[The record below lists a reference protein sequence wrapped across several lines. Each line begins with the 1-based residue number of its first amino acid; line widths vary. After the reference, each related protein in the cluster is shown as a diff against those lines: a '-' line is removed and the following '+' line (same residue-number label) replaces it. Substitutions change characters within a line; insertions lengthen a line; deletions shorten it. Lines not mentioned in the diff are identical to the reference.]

1 MSQQLRKH
9 TKTFSGCWTCRARKV
24 KCDEAKPH
32 CRKCRRKG
40 IQCQGYGV
48 RLQWVNNDDDGDLDA
63 PFVLSPRSKITPGMR
78 SSLRCMEFSLLT
90 LNADTNV
97 PILPYG
103 RVDQILNGL
112 ETLDSRRKKAES
124 KEVAVFVECFGVFGT
139 REEMPPTPSSR
150 ANPQKSSTNSTVE
163 TPGEWNTSA
172 SPIIE
177 QQENIS
183 ALSSWG
189 PLSPCNFDDNQVLSF
204 DLATVDFLGDIGNS
218 TNEITSSCMT
228 NNNGSRDGE
237 IQISPSLTATSF
249 ILSPTPSFLSRNESF
264 LMCHYSKRV
273 LYIFSVVDHEKSPWK
288 TIHLAKALQ
297 ATGELT
303 VQGTTSR
310 IRSALTSTLLAI
322 SAFLFSND
330 NKLSQ
335 RIDEA
340 RNWRVTAE
348 NYRCRAIQLL
358 RDAVGSDFYSKSP
371 PKYKEFLATTISM
384 ITINVVSG
392 DIETC
397 GIHLD
402 GAFRLITHAQKWKRT
417 YSPKAQSL
425 HRIYFYLR
433 TIYESTAPRQ
443 CRASRRLSLSNDPH
457 DLESSDQDDIFCRH
471 ILDKQMLAYGPGLDL
486 DFEPRIS
493 SCERIYGIPHSL
505 LYLLTRVIDL
515 IDKIQG
521 ATDASSI
528 GQVPGHL
535 ISECDDVE
543 RSILSWPEA
552 VGLEESVRNI
562 DSPSSKIVHH
572 HTLAFHNALIIYF
585 AQHIPLVGHRF
596 LQPYVTAVL
605 ESMEEIEVLKIGAET
620 LAAPLYWPAF
630 IAGSEAFDKGLQ
642 DRFHLWYSHVQ
653 IYRIEALR
661 TGIEVLSEIWENGP
675 SAGHRTTCYWRAA
688 VERSGVR
695 LMLS

>member
-24 KCDEAKPH
+24 KCDEAKPR
-32 CRKCRRKG
+32 CGQCRRKATH
-40 IQCQGYGV
+40 
-48 RLQWVNNDDDGDLDA
+48 DFDA
-63 PFVLSPRSKITPGMR
+63 PFLLSPRSKITPDA
-78 SSLRCMEFSLLT
+78 
-90 LNADTNV
+90 NA

-112 ETLDSRRKKAES
+112 DSLDSRRKKSGS
-124 KEVAVFVECFGVFGT
+124 KDVAVFVECFGVFGT
-139 REEMPPTPSSR
+139 REEAPLSSSLQV
-150 ANPQKSSTNSTVE
+150 NPRHSSTSSTVE
-163 TPGEWNTSA
+163 TPVEGDTSA
-172 SPIIE
+172 SPIE
-177 QQENIS
+177 QRQDIS

-189 PLSPCNFDDNQVLSF
+189 PLSPCDFDSDQILPF
-204 DLATVDFLGDIGNS
+204 DLATTDFFGDIDNS
-218 TNEITSSCMT
+218 PN
-228 NNNGSRDGE
+228 
-237 IQISPSLTATSF
+237 QIPDTCIVNHADTQDSAVQVSPSYNDNLTATSF

-264 LMCHYSKRV
+264 LMYHYLKRV
-273 LYIFSVVDHEKSPWK
+273 LFIFSVVDHEKSPWK
-288 TIHLAKALQ
+288 TIHLTKALQ

-335 RIDEA
+335 RNDEA

-348 NYRCRAIQLL
+348 NYRCKAIQLL
-358 RDAVGSDFYSKSP
+358 RDAVENDFYSKSP
-371 PKYKEFLATTISM
+371 PKYKEFPATTLSM

-402 GAFRLITHAQKWKRT
+402 GAFRLIIHAQKWKRT

-443 CRASRRLSLSNDPH
+443 YRASRRNSLITESRDS
-457 DLESSDQDDIFCRH
+457 ESSDRDDIFCRNL
-471 ILDKQMLAYGPGLDL
+471 LDKQMLGYGSGLDL
-486 DFEPRIS
+486 DFTPRIS

-515 IDKIQG
+515 IDKIKD
-521 ATDASSI
+521 ATDKSSA
-528 GQVPGHL
+528 GQVPRHL
-535 ISECDDVE
+535 TSECDDVE
-543 RSILSWPEA
+543 QSILGWPEA
-552 VGLEESVRNI
+552 VGLEESVKNI
-562 DSPSSKIVHH
+562 NSPCSKIVHH

-585 AQHIPLVGHRF
+585 AQHIPLVGRRF
-596 LQPYVTAVL
+596 LHFYVTAVL
-605 ESMEEIEVLKIGAET
+605 ESMEETEVLRIGAET

-630 IAGSEAFDKGLQ
+630 IAGSEAFDEGLQ
-642 DRFHLWYSHVQ
+642 DRFRLWYGHV
-653 IYRIEALR
+653 
-661 TGIEVLSEIWENGP
+661 
-675 SAGHRTTCYWRAA
+675 
-688 VERSGVR
+688 
-695 LMLS
+695 

>member
-32 CRKCRRKG
+32 CGQCRRKAT
-40 IQCQGYGV
+40 
-48 RLQWVNNDDDGDLDA
+48 DLEA
-63 PFVLSPRSKITPGMR
+63 PFLLSPRSKITPD
-78 SSLRCMEFSLLT
+78 
-90 LNADTNV
+90 ANV

-112 ETLDSRRKKAES
+112 DSLDSRRKKPGS

-139 REEMPPTPSSR
+139 REEVPSPSSLQ
-150 ANPQKSSTNSTVE
+150 ANPRRSSTNSMVE
-163 TPGEWNTSA
+163 TPGEGNASA
-172 SPIIE
+172 SPIE
-177 QQENIS
+177 QQEDIS
-183 ALSSWG
+183 ALTSWG
-189 PLSPCNFDDNQVLSF
+189 PLSPCDFDGNPILPF
-204 DLATVDFLGDIGNS
+204 DLTTTDFFGDIENS
-218 TNEITSSCMT
+218 PDQITEACMVNNTNIQDSA
-228 NNNGSRDGE
+228 
-237 IQISPSLTATSF
+237 IQISPNYSNDSTATSF
-249 ILSPTPSFLSRNESF
+249 ILSPTPSFLSRSESF
-264 LMCHYSKRV
+264 LMYHYSKRV
-273 LYIFSVVDHEKSPWK
+273 LFIFSVVDHEKSPWK

-303 VQGTTSR
+303 VQGKTSR

-330 NKLSQ
+330 NKFSQ
-335 RIDEA
+335 RTDEA

-348 NYRCRAIQLL
+348 NYRCKAIQLL
-358 RDAVGSDFYSKSP
+358 RDAVENDFYSKSP
-371 PKYKEFLATTISM
+371 PKYKEFLATTLSM

-402 GAFRLITHAQKWKRT
+402 GAFRIITHAQKWKRT

-433 TIYESTAPRQ
+433 TMYESTAPRQ
-443 CRASRRLSLSNDPH
+443 CRASRRLSLITESH
-457 DLESSDQDDIFCRH
+457 DSESSEQDDIFCRNL
-471 ILDKQMLAYGPGLDL
+471 LDKQMLGYGSGLDL
-486 DFEPRIS
+486 DFTPRIS

-515 IDKIQG
+515 IDKIQD
-521 ATDASSI
+521 ATDAASA

-535 ISECDDVE
+535 TSECDDVE
-543 RSILSWPEA
+543 RSILGWPEA
-552 VGLEESVRNI
+552 VGLEESVKNI
-562 DSPSSKIVHH
+562 DSTCSKIVHH

-642 DRFHLWYSHVQ
+642 ARFHLWYGHVQ
-653 IYRIEALR
+653 VYRIESLR
-661 TGIEVLSEIWENGP
+661 TGIEILSEIWENGP
-675 SAGHRTTCYWRAA
+675 SAGYRTTCYWRAA
-688 VERSGVR
+688 VERSDVR